1 MSTIKT
7 WRTALLSRR
16 TEVNRFP
23 IRTGATE
30 KMSTNVT
37 QSTQLPVTVEL
48 EGEHLFSF
56 QKLKDTLDALRSTPT
71 LADLDRW
78 LSQVQVTDKDV
89 SPFRFFKQGTYARH
103 RVMRN
108 EYVELLVLCWLP
120 GQRTPIH
127 DHNGSYGAVRVCEG
141 VMWETSF
148 ALNEAR
154 ELYYRSAREWGRGEV
169 TDANVPD
176 IHQLGNPECSGQ
188 SLVTL
193 HLYAPPLG
201 VLNTYKVGSSEVGHY
216 SPNEF
221 MDGAGI

>member
-1 MSTIKT
+1 M
-7 WRTALLSRR
+7 A
-16 TEVNRFP
+16 
-23 IRTGATE
+23 
-30 KMSTNVT
+30 TNVT
-37 QSTQLPVTVEL
+37 HVAQRPMSVEL
-48 EGEHLFSF
+48 ETEQILSF
-56 QKLKDTLDALRSTPT
+56 NELKETLAQLRSAPT
-71 LADLDRW
+71 LEDLDRW
-78 LSQVQVTDKDV
+78 LSAVRVTAEDV
-89 SPFRFFKQGTYARH
+89 RPFRFFKQGTYARH

-108 EYVELLVLCWLP
+108 EFAELLVLCWLP

-141 VMWETSF
+141 VMWETTF

-154 ELYYRSAREWGRGEV
+154 ELYYRAAREWAAGEV
-169 TDANVPD
+169 TSANVPD
-176 IHQLGNPECSGQ
+176 IHQIGNPECSGQ

>member
-1 MSTIKT
+1 
-7 WRTALLSRR
+7 
-16 TEVNRFP
+16 
-23 IRTGATE
+23 
-30 KMSTNVT
+30 MSTNVT
-37 QSTQLPVTVEL
+37 EATQTPLSVEIATP
-48 EGEHLFSF
+48 HAFSF
-56 QKLKDTLDALRSTPT
+56 QRLKETLCALRAAPA
-71 LADLDRW
+71 LEDLDRW
-78 LSQVQVTDKDV
+78 LSTVQVTAEDV
-89 SPFRFFKQGTYARH
+89 HPFRFFKQGTYARH

-108 EYVELLVLCWLP
+108 EFVELLMLCWLP

-141 VMWETSF
+141 VMWETTF
-148 ALNEAR
+148 ALNEAS
-154 ELYYRSAREWGRGEV
+154 ELYYRSGREWAKGEV
-169 TDANVPD
+169 TSAAVPD
-176 IHQLGNPECSGQ
+176 IHQIGNPECSGQ

>member
-1 MSTIKT
+1 
-7 WRTALLSRR
+7 
-16 TEVNRFP
+16 
-23 IRTGATE
+23 
-30 KMSTNVT
+30 MSTNVT
-37 QSTQLPVTVEL
+37 EAAQFPVGVEI
-48 EGEHLFSF
+48 ETTPKASSF
-56 QKLKDTLDALRSTPT
+56 QTLKETLEALASAPA
-71 LADLDRW
+71 LEDLDRW
-78 LSQVQVTDKDV
+78 LSTVQVTVEDV
-89 SPFRFFKQGTYARH
+89 CPYRFFKQGTYARH

-108 EYVELLVLCWLP
+108 EFVELLVLCWLP

-148 ALNEAR
+148 ALDEKS
-154 ELYYRSAREWGRGEV
+154 ELYYRSAREWAAGEV
-169 TDANVPD
+169 TSAAVPD
-176 IHQLGNPECSGQ
+176 IHQIGNPECSGQ
-188 SLVTL
+188 RLITL

>member
-1 MSTIKT
+1 
-7 WRTALLSRR
+7 
-16 TEVNRFP
+16 
-23 IRTGATE
+23 
-30 KMSTNVT
+30 MSTNVT
-37 QSTQLPVTVEL
+37 EARPSPVAVEL
-48 EGEHLFSF
+48 ETERPLSF
-56 QKLKDTLDALRSTPT
+56 EGLKKTLDALTAAPT
-71 LADLDRW
+71 LSDLDCW
-78 LSQVQVTDKDV
+78 LGDVRVTDEDV
-89 SPFRFFKQGTYARH
+89 RPFRFFKPGTYARH

-108 EYVELLVLCWLP
+108 EFVELLVLCWLP

-154 ELYYRSAREWGRGEV
+154 ELYYRSAREWGKGEV

>member
-1 MSTIKT
+1 
-7 WRTALLSRR
+7 
-16 TEVNRFP
+16 
-23 IRTGATE
+23 
-30 KMSTNVT
+30 MSTNVT
-37 QSTQLPVTVEL
+37 ETRQSPVAVEL
-48 EGEHLFSF
+48 ETERSLSF
-56 QKLKDTLDALRSTPT
+56 EALKKTLDALRDAPT
-71 LADLDRW
+71 LSDLDGW
-78 LSQVQVTDKDV
+78 LSRVRVTDEDV
-89 SPFRFFKQGTYARH
+89 RPFRFFKPGTYARH

-108 EYVELLVLCWLP
+108 EFVELLVLCWLP

-148 ALNEAR
+148 ALNEAH
-154 ELYYRSAREWGRGEV
+154 ELYYRSAREWGKNDV
-169 TDANVPD
+169 TDANIPD

>member
-1 MSTIKT
+1 
-7 WRTALLSRR
+7 
-16 TEVNRFP
+16 
-23 IRTGATE
+23 
-30 KMSTNVT
+30 MSTNVT
-37 QSTQLPVTVEL
+37 PNAAQLPVTVEL
-48 EGEHLFSF
+48 ETERPLSF
-56 QKLKDTLDALRSTPT
+56 EMLKDKLNALRAAPT
-71 LADLDRW
+71 LADLDGW
-78 LSQVQVTDKDV
+78 LSEVQVTETDV
-89 SPFRFFKQGTYARH
+89 RPFRFFKPGTYARH

-141 VMWETSF
+141 VMWETTF

-154 ELYYRSAREWGRGEV
+154 ELYYRAAREWGRGEV

>member
-1 MSTIKT
+1 
-7 WRTALLSRR
+7 
-16 TEVNRFP
+16 
-23 IRTGATE
+23 
-30 KMSTNVT
+30 MSTNIT
-37 QSTQLPVTVEL
+37 EAAPSLLSVEA
-48 EGEHLFSF
+48 ETPRHFSF
-56 QKLKDTLDALRSTPT
+56 GDLKETLAALRAAPA

-78 LSQVQVTDKDV
+78 LSDVQVTQQDIC
-89 SPFRFFKQGTYARH
+89 PFRFFKPGTYTRH
-103 RVMRN
+103 LVMRN
-108 EYVELLVLCWLP
+108 EFAELLVLCWLP

-148 ALNEAR
+148 ALNDAR
-154 ELYYRSAREWGRGEV
+154 ELYYGSAREWSPGEV
-169 TDANVPD
+169 TNANVPD

-221 MDGAGI
+221 SDGAGI

>member
-1 MSTIKT
+1 
-7 WRTALLSRR
+7 
-16 TEVNRFP
+16 
-23 IRTGATE
+23 
-30 KMSTNVT
+30 MSTNVT
-37 QSTQLPVTVEL
+37 EKTQLPVGVEL
-48 EGEHLFSF
+48 ETEGFFSF
-56 QKLKDTLDALRSTPT
+56 TALKETLCALQSAPP
-71 LADLDRW
+71 LADLDSW
-78 LSQVQVTDKDV
+78 LSKVQPTNEDLR
-89 SPFRFFKQGTYARH
+89 PFRSFKPGTYARH

-108 EYVELLVLCWLP
+108 EHVELLVLCWLP

-141 VMWETSF
+141 VMWETTF
-148 ALNEAR
+148 ALNDER
-154 ELYYRSAREWGRGEV
+154 ELYYRSAREWNAGEV

-176 IHQLGNPECSGQ
+176 IHQLGNPECSGRN
-188 SLVTL
+188 LVTL

>member
-1 MSTIKT
+1 
-7 WRTALLSRR
+7 
-16 TEVNRFP
+16 
-23 IRTGATE
+23 
-30 KMSTNVT
+30 MSTNIT
-37 QSTQLPVTVEL
+37 EAAQLPVGVEV
-48 EGEHLFSF
+48 ETPQQASSF
-56 QKLKDTLDALRSTPT
+56 QKLKETLDALTQAPV
-71 LADLDRW
+71 LEDLDRW
-78 LSQVQVTDKDV
+78 LGSVRVTAEDV
-89 SPFRFFKQGTYARH
+89 CPYRFFKQGTYARH
-103 RVMRN
+103 RVLRN
-108 EYVELLVLCWLP
+108 EFIELLVLCWRP

-148 ALNEAR
+148 ALDEKR
-154 ELYYRSAREWGRGEV
+154 KLYYRSAREWAAGDV
-169 TDANVPD
+169 TSAAVPD
-176 IHQLGNPECSGQ
+176 IHQIGNPECSGQ